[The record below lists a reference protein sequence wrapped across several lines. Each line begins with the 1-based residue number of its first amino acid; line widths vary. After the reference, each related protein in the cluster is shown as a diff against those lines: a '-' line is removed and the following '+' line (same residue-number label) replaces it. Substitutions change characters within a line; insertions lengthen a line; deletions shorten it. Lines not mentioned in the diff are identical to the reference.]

1 MFRAPG
7 FLRAVTGSM
16 MKTLLEPTL
25 CLPKAFRL
33 KRPAP
38 RLAPRTRSRIGRA
51 QPGASGKLRRGAQPA
66 HRAMLFLLAMALL
79 SACSALEAL
88 SGDAGDVDNQD
99 NADSVFP
106 QPAEQALAEAL
117 LRPAPDLVVAADAEY
132 TLLTDIYARASPSVV
147 NVESAFMVAGGATE
161 KRRGSGFVYD
171 RLGHIVTNA
180 HLVKD
185 ADSIS
190 VTLHNAWVT
199 DARLQGL
206 DSFSDL
212 AVLKIETAQERL
224 TPLQIGESAN
234 LKVGQRAISIGSPF
248 GLNNSMTMG
257 IVSGLGRSLRSAE
270 LIDGSHLPGF
280 DNPAIIQIDT
290 PINPGTSGGP
300 LLDSRSQVIGI
311 TTAIRSDNGVFQGVG
326 FAVPADT
333 MRRVVP
339 ELIARGRVDY
349 AWMGLSVMPEDGGF
363 GVAGLSEA
371 LGLTVTRGV
380 LLKGVTRGSPAALAG
395 LRGGHEYIEVRGQM
409 VCSGGDLIIAINDYH
424 IKNLDDLNAYLIQNT
439 APGDTIELL
448 VIRESRTFKAELM
461 LQPRPNDIRPTLD
474 CGSTN

>member
-1 MFRAPG
+1 MQR
-7 FLRAVTGSM
+7 
-16 MKTLLEPTL
+16 
-25 CLPKAFRL
+25 
-33 KRPAP
+33 
-38 RLAPRTRSRIGRA
+38 RSRSICH
-51 QPGASGKLRRGAQPA
+51 S
-66 HRAMLFLLAMALL
+66 MLILLAVALL
-79 SACSALEAL
+79 SSCSALQGL
-88 SGDAGDVDNQD
+88 SADVDDAGDAGNE
-99 NADSVFP
+99 DSVFP
-106 QPAEQALAEAL
+106 QPAEGQLAGAALT
-117 LRPAPDLVVAADAEY
+117 PASELVAAADAEY
-132 TLLTDIYARASPSVV
+132 ALITEIYERASPSVV
-147 NVESAFMVAGGATE
+147 NVESAFTVADSDAEE

-171 RLGHIVTNA
+171 RVGHVVTNA

-185 ADSIS
+185 ADSIT

-270 LIDGSHLPGF
+270 LIDGPQMPGF

-300 LLDSRSQVIGI
+300 LLNSSGQVIGI

-339 ELIARGRVDY
+339 ELIERGRVDY

-371 LGLTVTRGV
+371 LGLTVERGV
-380 LLKGVTRGSPAALAG
+380 LLKGVARGSPAALAG
-395 LRGGHEYIEVRGQM
+395 LRGGHEIIEVRGQA
-409 VCSGGDLIIAINDYH
+409 VCTGGDLIIAINDYH

-439 APGDTIELL
+439 VPGDEIELL
-448 VIRESRTFKAELM
+448 VIREKRTFKAELR
-461 LQPRPNDIRPTLD
+461 LQPRPNDNRPTLD
-474 CGSTN
+474 CDSTG

>member
-1 MFRAPG
+1 MFCIKG
-7 FLRAVTGSM
+7 FYRAVAGD
-16 MKTLLEPTL
+16 TLKALIQASS
-25 CLPKAFRL
+25 CLVNRL
-33 KRPAP
+33 GLLGPDGCLDPSVGKR
-38 RLAPRTRSRIGRA
+38 RDCERQRRSSSIDRY
-51 QPGASGKLRRGAQPA
+51 SVY
-66 HRAMLFLLAMALL
+66 LLALVLL
-79 SACSALEAL
+79 SSCSALQGLRA
-88 SGDAGDVDNQD
+88 DVDDVDNG
-99 NADSVFP
+99 DSVFP
-106 QPAEQALAEAL
+106 QSTESQRTNAAPASATDIVA
-117 LRPAPDLVVAADAEY
+117 AADAESA
-132 TLLTDIYARASPSVV
+132 LLTEIYERASPSVV
-147 NVESAFMVAGGATE
+147 NVESAFTSESSGAAE

-171 RLGHIVTNA
+171 RLGHVVTNA

-185 ADSIS
+185 ADSIT

-224 TPLQIGESAN
+224 TPLEIGESAN

-248 GLNNSMTMG
+248 GLNNSMTLG

-270 LIDGSHLPGF
+270 LIDGPQMPGF

-290 PINPGTSGGP
+290 PVNPGTSGGP
-300 LLDSRSQVIGI
+300 LLDSSGLAIGI

-333 MRRVVP
+333 VRRVVP

-371 LGLTVTRGV
+371 LGLTVERGV

-395 LRGGHEYIEVRGQM
+395 LRGGHEIIQVRGQA
-409 VCSGGDLIIAINDYH
+409 VCAGGDLIVAINDYH

-439 APGDTIELL
+439 VPGDEIELL
-448 VIRESRTFKAELM
+448 VIREKRTFQARLR
-461 LQPRPNDIRPTLD
+461 LQPRPTENRPTLD
-474 CGSTN
+474 CARIE

>member
-1 MFRAPG
+1 MQRSSRTLGRFT
-7 FLRAVTGSM
+7 FLSALYM
-16 MKTLLEPTL
+16 
-25 CLPKAFRL
+25 
-33 KRPAP
+33 
-38 RLAPRTRSRIGRA
+38 LA
-51 QPGASGKLRRGAQPA
+51 L
-66 HRAMLFLLAMALL
+66 ALL
-79 SACSALEAL
+79 TACSALQGL
-88 SGDAGDVDNQD
+88 SAGADATKAG
-99 NADSVFP
+99 AFP
-106 QPAEQALAEAL
+106 QSTETRLVDAALT
-117 LRPAPDLVVAADAEY
+117 RTTVIGVAADAESA
-132 TLLTDIYARASPSVV
+132 LLTEIFERASPSVV
-147 NVESAFMVAGGATE
+147 NVESSFILEGSGGEE

-171 RLGHIVTNA
+171 RMGHIVTNA

-185 ADSIS
+185 ADAIT

-199 DARLQGL
+199 AARIQGL

-212 AVLKIETAQERL
+212 AVLKIETARERL

-248 GLNNSMTMG
+248 GLNNSMTLG

-270 LIDGSHLPGF
+270 LIEGPSMGGF

-290 PINPGTSGGP
+290 AINPGTSGGP
-300 LLDSRSQVIGI
+300 LLGSGGQAIGI
-311 TTAIRSDNGVFQGVG
+311 TTAIRSDNGMFQGIG

-371 LGLTVTRGV
+371 LGLTVERGV

-395 LRGGHEYIEVRGQM
+395 LRGGHEIIEVRGQA
-409 VCSGGDLIIAINDYH
+409 VCAGGDLIVAINDYH
-424 IKNLDDLNAYLIQNT
+424 IKNLDALNAYLIQNT
-439 APGDTIELL
+439 VPGDEIELL
-448 VIRESRTFKAELM
+448 VIRDKRSFEAQLT
-461 LQPRPNDIRPTLD
+461 LQARPQDNLTSLD
-474 CGSTN
+474 CETLE

>member
-1 MFRAPG
+1 
-7 FLRAVTGSM
+7 
-16 MKTLLEPTL
+16 
-25 CLPKAFRL
+25 
-33 KRPAP
+33 
-38 RLAPRTRSRIGRA
+38 
-51 QPGASGKLRRGAQPA
+51 
-66 HRAMLFLLAMALL
+66 MLYLLAIALL
-79 SACSALEAL
+79 SACSALGGLSPAGNSDAEA
-88 SGDAGDVDNQD
+88 DAD

-106 QPAEQALAEAL
+106 QPEQTQLVGAALTT
-117 LRPAPDLVVAADAEY
+117 APDIAAAADAEY
-132 TLLTDIYARASPSVV
+132 ALLTEIYERASPSVV
-147 NVESAFMVAGGATE
+147 NVESSFTDAGSGGEE

-185 ADSIS
+185 ADSIT

-199 DARLQGL
+199 LARLQGL

-270 LIDGSHLPGF
+270 LIDGPQMSGF
-280 DNPAIIQIDT
+280 DNPSIIQIDT
-290 PINPGTSGGP
+290 TINPGTSGGP
-300 LLDSRSQVIGI
+300 LLDSRGQAIGI

-333 MRRVVP
+333 MRRVIP
-339 ELIARGRVDY
+339 ELIKRGRVDY

-371 LGLTVTRGV
+371 LGLTVERGV
-380 LLKGVTRGSPAALAG
+380 LLKGVTQGSPAALAG
-395 LRGGHEYIEVRGQM
+395 LRGGREIVEVRGQA
-409 VCSGGDLIIAINDYH
+409 VCSGGDLVVAINDYH
-424 IKNLDDLNAYLIQNT
+424 IKNLNDLNAYLIQNT
-439 APGDTIELL
+439 VPGDEIELL
-448 VIRESRTFKAELM
+448 VIREKRSFTAQLR
-461 LQPRPNDIRPTLD
+461 LQPRPTENWPVLD
-474 CGSTN
+474 CDRQE

>member
-1 MFRAPG
+1 
-7 FLRAVTGSM
+7 M
-16 MKTLLEPTL
+16 MKTFL
-25 CLPKAFRL
+25 KASFCF
-33 KRPAP
+33 A
-38 RLAPRTRSRIGRA
+38 A
-51 QPGASGKLRRGAQPA
+51 
-66 HRAMLFLLAMALL
+66 ALL
-79 SACSALEAL
+79 SSCSALQGL
-88 SGDAGDVDNQD
+88 SADVDNGD
-99 NADSVFP
+99 NGDSVFP
-106 QPAEQALAEAL
+106 QPAETTSAGAASAEASEIL
-117 LRPAPDLVVAADAEY
+117 AAADAEY
-132 TLLTDIYARASPSVV
+132 VLLTNIYERASPSGV
-147 NVESAFMVAGGATE
+147 NVESTFKNAASGAEE

-171 RLGHIVTNA
+171 RMGHVVTNA

-185 ADSIS
+185 ADSIT

-224 TPLQIGESAN
+224 TPLLIGESAN

-270 LIDGSHLPGF
+270 LIDGPQMPGF
-280 DNPAIIQIDT
+280 DNPSIIQIDT

-300 LLDSRSQVIGI
+300 LLDSSGRAIGI

-371 LGLTVTRGV
+371 LGLTVERGV

-395 LRGGHEYIEVRGQM
+395 LRGGHEIIEVRGQA
-409 VCSGGDLIIAINDYH
+409 VCSGGDLIVAINDYH

-439 APGDTIELL
+439 VPGDEIELL
-448 VIRESRTFKAELM
+448 VIREKRTFKAQLA
-461 LQPRPNDIRPTLD
+461 LQPRPKDNRPTLD
-474 CGSTN
+474 CDSTN

>member
-1 MFRAPG
+1 MQR
-7 FLRAVTGSM
+7 RSESIVRT
-16 MKTLLEPTL
+16 TLYP
-25 CLPKAFRL
+25 
-33 KRPAP
+33 
-38 RLAPRTRSRIGRA
+38 LAI
-51 QPGASGKLRRGAQPA
+51 
-66 HRAMLFLLAMALL
+66 ALL
-79 SACSALEAL
+79 SACSALGGLSPAGNSDVEA
-88 SGDAGDVDNQD
+88 DAD

-106 QPAEQALAEAL
+106 QPEQTQLAGAALTI
-117 LRPAPDLVVAADAEY
+117 APDIVAAADAEY
-132 TLLTDIYARASPSVV
+132 ALLTEIYERASPSVV
-147 NVESAFMVAGGATE
+147 NVESSFTDAGSGGEE

-171 RLGHIVTNA
+171 RIGHIVTNA

-185 ADSIS
+185 ADSIT

-199 DARLQGL
+199 LARLHGL

-270 LIDGSHLPGF
+270 LIDGPQMSGF
-280 DNPAIIQIDT
+280 DNPSIIQIDT
-290 PINPGTSGGP
+290 TINPGTSGGP
-300 LLDSRSQVIGI
+300 LLDSRGQAIGI

-333 MRRVVP
+333 MRRVIP
-339 ELIARGRVDY
+339 ELIERGRVDY

-371 LGLTVTRGV
+371 LGLTVERGV
-380 LLKGVTRGSPAALAG
+380 LLKGVTQGSPAALAG
-395 LRGGHEYIEVRGQM
+395 LRGGREIVEIRGQT
-409 VCSGGDLIIAINDYH
+409 VCSGGDLVVAINDYH

-439 APGDTIELL
+439 VPGDEIELL
-448 VIRESRTFKAELM
+448 VIREKRSFTAQLT
-461 LQPRPNDIRPTLD
+461 LQARPTENWPVLD
-474 CGSTN
+474 CDRQE

>member
-1 MFRAPG
+1 MQRWS
-7 FLRAVTGSM
+7 RSICRSM
-16 MKTLLEPTL
+16 L
-25 CLPKAFRL
+25 
-33 KRPAP
+33 
-38 RLAPRTRSRIGRA
+38 
-51 QPGASGKLRRGAQPA
+51 
-66 HRAMLFLLAMALL
+66 HLLAVALL
-79 SACSALEAL
+79 SSCSALQGL
-88 SGDAGDVDNQD
+88 SGDVDDAGDAGNEDR
-99 NADSVFP
+99 VFP
-106 QPAEQALAEAL
+106 QPAEGQLAGAA
-117 LRPAPDLVVAADAEY
+117 LRPASELAKAADAEY
-132 TLLTDIYARASPSVV
+132 ALITEIYERASPSVV
-147 NVESAFMVAGGATE
+147 NVESAFTVAGSDAEE

-171 RLGHIVTNA
+171 RVGHVVTNA

-185 ADSIS
+185 ADSIT

-224 TPLQIGESAN
+224 TPLQIGESHN

-270 LIDGSHLPGF
+270 LIDGPQMPGF

-300 LLDSRSQVIGI
+300 LLNSSGQVIGI

-339 ELIARGRVDY
+339 ELIERGRVDY

-371 LGLTVTRGV
+371 LGLTVERGV
-380 LLKGVTRGSPAALAG
+380 LLKGVARGSPAALAG
-395 LRGGHEYIEVRGQM
+395 LRGGHETIEVRGQA
-409 VCSGGDLIIAINDYH
+409 VCTGGDLIIAINDYH

-439 APGDTIELL
+439 VPGDEIELL
-448 VIRESRTFKAELM
+448 VIREKRTFKAELR
-461 LQPRPNDIRPTLD
+461 LQPRPNDNRPTLD
-474 CGSTN
+474 CDSTG

>member
-1 MFRAPG
+1 
-7 FLRAVTGSM
+7 M
-16 MKTLLEPTL
+16 MKTFL
-25 CLPKAFRL
+25 KASFCF
-33 KRPAP
+33 A
-38 RLAPRTRSRIGRA
+38 A
-51 QPGASGKLRRGAQPA
+51 
-66 HRAMLFLLAMALL
+66 ALL
-79 SACSALEAL
+79 SSCSALQGL
-88 SGDAGDVDNQD
+88 SADVDNGD
-99 NADSVFP
+99 NGDSVFP
-106 QPAEQALAEAL
+106 QPAETTSAGAASAEASEIL
-117 LRPAPDLVVAADAEY
+117 AAADAEY
-132 TLLTDIYARASPSVV
+132 VLLTNIYERASPSVV
-147 NVESAFMVAGGATE
+147 NVESTFKNAANSAEE

-171 RLGHIVTNA
+171 RMGHVVTNA

-185 ADSIS
+185 ADSIT

-224 TPLQIGESAN
+224 TPLLIGESAN

-270 LIDGSHLPGF
+270 LIDGPQMPGF
-280 DNPAIIQIDT
+280 DNPSIIQIDT

-300 LLDSRSQVIGI
+300 LLDSSGRAIGI

-371 LGLTVTRGV
+371 LGLTVERGV

-395 LRGGHEYIEVRGQM
+395 LRGGHEIIEVRGQA
-409 VCSGGDLIIAINDYH
+409 VCSGGDLIVAINDYH

-439 APGDTIELL
+439 VPGDEIELL
-448 VIRESRTFKAELM
+448 IIREKRTFKAQLA
-461 LQPRPNDIRPTLD
+461 LQPRPKDNRPTLD
-474 CGSTN
+474 CDSTN

>member
-1 MFRAPG
+1 MD
-7 FLRAVTGSM
+7 
-16 MKTLLEPTL
+16 
-25 CLPKAFRL
+25 
-33 KRPAP
+33 
-38 RLAPRTRSRIGRA
+38 
-51 QPGASGKLRRGAQPA
+51 GAQPPGFGELQ
-66 HRAMLFLLAMALL
+66 HRSRSIDRAMLYLVAVALL
-79 SACSALEAL
+79 SSCSALQGL
-88 SGDAGDVDNQD
+88 SADVDDVDNE
-99 NADSVFP
+99 DSVFP
-106 QPAEQALAEAL
+106 QPAGGELAGATL
-117 LRPAPDLVVAADAEY
+117 TPAPDIFAAGDAESA
-132 TLLTDIYARASPSVV
+132 LLTEIYERASPSVV
-147 NVESAFMVAGGATE
+147 NVESAFTVAGSGAEE

-171 RLGHIVTNA
+171 RMGHVVTNA

-185 ADSIS
+185 ADSIT

-224 TPLQIGESAN
+224 TPLEIGESAN
-234 LKVGQRAISIGSPF
+234 LKVGQLAISIGSPF

-270 LIDGSHLPGF
+270 LIDGPQMPGF
-280 DNPAIIQIDT
+280 DNPSIIQIDT

-300 LLDSRSQVIGI
+300 LLDSSGQAIGI

-339 ELIARGRVDY
+339 ELIERGRVDY

-371 LGLTVTRGV
+371 LGLTVERGV

-395 LRGGHEYIEVRGQM
+395 LRGGHEIIEVRGQA
-409 VCSGGDLIIAINDYH
+409 VCSGGDLIVAINDYH

-439 APGDTIELL
+439 VPGDEIELL
-448 VIRESRTFKAELM
+448 VIREKRTFKAQLT
-461 LQPRPNDIRPTLD
+461 LQPRPKDNRPTLD
-474 CGSTN
+474 CDSTA

>member
-1 MFRAPG
+1 MDRAQHPG
-7 FLRAVTGSM
+7 FGELQR
-16 MKTLLEPTL
+16 
-25 CLPKAFRL
+25 
-33 KRPAP
+33 
-38 RLAPRTRSRIGRA
+38 RSRSID
-51 QPGASGKLRRGAQPA
+51 
-66 HRAMLFLLAMALL
+66 RAMLYLVTVALL
-79 SACSALEAL
+79 SSCSALQGL
-88 SGDAGDVDNQD
+88 SADVDDVDNE
-99 NADSVFP
+99 DSVFP
-106 QPAEQALAEAL
+106 QPAEGRLAGATL
-117 LRPAPDLVVAADAEY
+117 TPAADIIAAADAEY
-132 TLLTDIYARASPSVV
+132 ALLTEIYERASPSVV
-147 NVESAFMVAGGATE
+147 NVESAFTVADSGVEE

-171 RLGHIVTNA
+171 RMGHIVTNA
-180 HLVKD
+180 HLVKN
-185 ADSIS
+185 ADSIT

-224 TPLQIGESAN
+224 TPLEIGESAN

-270 LIDGSHLPGF
+270 LIDGPQMPGF
-280 DNPAIIQIDT
+280 DNPSIIQIDT

-300 LLDSRSQVIGI
+300 LLDSSGQAIGI

-339 ELIARGRVDY
+339 ELIERGRVDY

-371 LGLTVTRGV
+371 LGLTVERGV
-380 LLKGVTRGSPAALAG
+380 LLKGVTQGSPAALAG
-395 LRGGHEYIEVRGQM
+395 LRGGREIIEVRGQA
-409 VCSGGDLIIAINDYH
+409 VCSGGDLIVAINNYH
-424 IKNLDDLNAYLIQNT
+424 IQNLDDLNAYLIQNT
-439 APGDTIELL
+439 VPGDKIELL
-448 VIRESRTFKAELM
+448 VIRDKQSFKAQLT
-461 LQPRPNDIRPTLD
+461 LQPRPKDNRPTLD
-474 CGSTN
+474 CDKLD

>member
-1 MFRAPG
+1 MFCITG
-7 FLRAVTGSM
+7 FHCAVAGSM
-16 MKTLLEPTL
+16 MKTFL
-25 CLPKAFRL
+25 KANFSHLINRVAHAARRRVDRARRARFGEL
-33 KRPAP
+33 QRRP
-38 RLAPRTRSRIGRA
+38 RSID
-51 QPGASGKLRRGAQPA
+51 
-66 HRAMLFLLAMALL
+66 RAMLNLLAVALL
-79 SACSALEAL
+79 SSCSALQGL
-88 SGDAGDVDNQD
+88 SADVDNV
-99 NADSVFP
+99 NNGDSVFP
-106 QPAEQALAEAL
+106 QPAETTSAGTASADAAEILA
-117 LRPAPDLVVAADAEY
+117 AADAEY
-132 TLLTDIYARASPSVV
+132 VLLTNIYERASPSVV
-147 NVESAFMVAGGATE
+147 NVESTFKNAANGAEE

-171 RLGHIVTNA
+171 RMGHIVTNA

-185 ADSIS
+185 ADSIT

-224 TPLQIGESAN
+224 TPLLIGESAN

-270 LIDGSHLPGF
+270 LIDGPQMPGF
-280 DNPAIIQIDT
+280 DNPSIIQIDT

-300 LLDSRSQVIGI
+300 LLDSSGRAIGI

-371 LGLTVTRGV
+371 LGLTVERGV

-395 LRGGHEYIEVRGQM
+395 LRGGHEIIEVRGQA
-409 VCSGGDLIIAINDYH
+409 VCSGGDLIVAINDYH

-439 APGDTIELL
+439 VPGDEIELL
-448 VIRESRTFKAELM
+448 VIREKRTFKAQLA
-461 LQPRPNDIRPTLD
+461 LQPRPKDNRPTLD
-474 CGSTN
+474 CDSTN

>member
-1 MFRAPG
+1 MASAQPAG
-7 FLRAVTGSM
+7 FGVLQR
-16 MKTLLEPTL
+16 
-25 CLPKAFRL
+25 
-33 KRPAP
+33 
-38 RLAPRTRSRIGRA
+38 RSRIIDR
-51 QPGASGKLRRGAQPA
+51 S
-66 HRAMLFLLAMALL
+66 MLNLLAVALL
-79 SACSALEAL
+79 SSCSALQGL
-88 SGDAGDVDNQD
+88 SADVDNG
-99 NADSVFP
+99 DSVFP
-106 QPAEQALAEAL
+106 QRAGATGAGAATVEAPAILA
-117 LRPAPDLVVAADAEY
+117 AADAES
-132 TLLTDIYARASPSVV
+132 TLLTEIYERASPSVV
-147 NVESAFMVAGGATE
+147 NVESAYTVAGGGEE

-171 RLGHIVTNA
+171 RMGHIVTNA

-270 LIDGSHLPGF
+270 LIGGPHMPGF

-290 PINPGTSGGP
+290 PVNPGTSGGP
-300 LLDSRSQVIGI
+300 LLDSSGQAIGI

-339 ELIARGRVDY
+339 ELIERGRVDY

-371 LGLTVTRGV
+371 LDLTVERGV

-395 LRGGHEYIEVRGQM
+395 LRGGHEVIEVRGQA
-409 VCSGGDLIIAINDYH
+409 VCSGGDLIVAINDYH
-424 IKNLDDLNAYLIQNT
+424 IKNLEDLNAYLIQNT
-439 APGDTIELL
+439 IPGDEIELL
-448 VIRESRTFKAELM
+448 VIREKRTFNAQLT
-461 LQPRPNDIRPTLD
+461 LQPRPEESRPTLD
-474 CGSTN
+474 CDSTG